1 MFYFLILYLVSSF
14 NKIFSS
20 YIILPFKSE
29 NSSSDFFQSKYD
41 INLHTYLDLGEP
53 KQSIKIYFRDEFF
66 SFFIM
71 NNDTTYNDEETKE
84 INIPNKNR
92 KVKINNLYKNKISST
107 YKNVS
112 NYQTFF
118 IDIYYRKGFL
128 SSETFYFRKN
138 NTKNIREKYDEI
150 EFVLVNKIK
159 PNRTLMSGAIGLLV
173 DEYFLE
179 GAQSFPRMLV
189 KKNVTKFCIWSKIY
203 DDDKNGIFMF
213 GDFPHVLFKDKFFE
227 EQYIETNLK
236 LNAYK
241 QKWNIDFNEIFID
254 NKKNR
259 SFNDNSEKNDN
270 EIYFYLNKTLYGEL
284 KHNLGLII
292 GTLEYQQLI
301 EEIFFNDY
309 ISKGICNKNKI
320 LINDFNDEEKNYTYY
335 YCDRNESFNKKSFPK
350 LYFKQNELNYIFE
363 LCENDLFK
371 SHDDKYYF
379 LVIFEGEETA
389 DYIHKWMFGEPL
401 LKKYTFIF
409 DPINYKIGFYN
420 PLMPRMKIEKKVKD
434 KIYNYSK
441 LNYIAILIVLFIISI
456 FLIMLLKLVKN
467 HKKNKTD
474 RQPYTELQNIS
485 I

>member
-53 KQSIKIYFRDEFF
+53 NQSIKIYFRDEFF

-138 NTKNIREKYDEI
+138 NTKNIGEKYDEI

-241 QKWNIDFNEIFID
+241 QKWNIDFNEIFI
-254 NKKNR
+254 
-259 SFNDNSEKNDN
+259 
-270 EIYFYLNKTLYGEL
+270 
-284 KHNLGLII
+284 
-292 GTLEYQQLI
+292 
-301 EEIFFNDY
+301 Y
-309 ISKGICNKNKI
+309 I
-320 LINDFNDEEKNYTYY
+320 
-335 YCDRNESFNKKSFPK
+335 
-350 LYFKQNELNYIFE
+350 
-363 LCENDLFK
+363 
-371 SHDDKYYF
+371 
-379 LVIFEGEETA
+379 
-389 DYIHKWMFGEPL
+389 
-401 LKKYTFIF
+401 
-409 DPINYKIGFYN
+409 
-420 PLMPRMKIEKKVKD
+420 
-434 KIYNYSK
+434 
-441 LNYIAILIVLFIISI
+441 
-456 FLIMLLKLVKN
+456 
-467 HKKNKTD
+467 
-474 RQPYTELQNIS
+474 
-485 I
+485 